1 MSIDRKTFYE
11 KVDIARK
18 QIISLN
24 GKQHQKRSDHH
35 WWCLLSEKVFSISR
49 YVNRNDPDLSKVLI
63 EVVAWIE
70 LWVCSKDS
78 F

>member
-11 KVDIARK
+11 KVEIAKER
-18 QIISLN
+18 IINLN
-24 GKQHQKRSDHH
+24 GKQKRCDRN

>member
-11 KVDIARK
+11 KVEMAKER
-18 QIISLN
+18 IINLN
-24 GKQHQKRSDHH
+24 GKQKRCDHL
-35 WWCLLSEKVFSISR
+35 WWSLVSEKVFMIPR
-49 YVNRNDPDLSKVLI
+49 CVNRNDPDLSKVLI

-70 LWVCSKDS
+70 LWVCSKDT